1 MKSNSFI
8 CYITICNC
16 ILWALRICGDVLNVD
31 NHLLVNFSVANNVAK
46 LLKVDFSILVLET
59 KYLLETYCVIYTI
72 NPLLFSELLSTTILT
87 QCKLKMLLLKSK
99 AVKLKA

>member
-1 MKSNSFI
+1 
-8 CYITICNC
+8 
-16 ILWALRICGDVLNVD
+16 
-31 NHLLVNFSVANNVAK
+31 VNFSVANNVAK

-59 KYLLETYCVIYTI
+59 KYLLETYCVIYTT